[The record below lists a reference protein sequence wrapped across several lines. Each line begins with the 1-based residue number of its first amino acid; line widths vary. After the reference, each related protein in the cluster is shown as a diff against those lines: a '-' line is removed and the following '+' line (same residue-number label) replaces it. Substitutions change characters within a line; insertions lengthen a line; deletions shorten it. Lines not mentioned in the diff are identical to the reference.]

1 MGIVIRESIKST
13 ITSYAG
19 VLIGTINVVLLYT
32 NFLSPEQLGLT
43 RVLQDTTL
51 LFISIAQLGSPN
63 LIIKFFPHFK
73 NPKNNHNGF
82 LFFTIF
88 YTIVGFLFF
97 TILFFI
103 LRDAIFNVYLS
114 KSPLIVEY
122 LFLIIPLGLGLIFMN
137 IFESYIIVHSKVV
150 FPTFMREVFIKLSNT
165 FLIILFAFGVINF
178 TQFLYFLILAYFI
191 ASLIL
196 LFYVKNLGSFS
207 LRPNFSIFKSPK
219 FKQMFSYGLFTLLGG
234 IGYLLTT
241 KIDIVMLPAYEGLRQ
256 TAVYTIA
263 ILIATLMEIPK
274 RSLTQAVTSTLTF
287 AIKEN
292 DNSKIKELYKKTSI
306 NLFIFGSI
314 LFLILWANIDDIF
327 ILMPKGEIYAAGK
340 TVLFLFLIGRL
351 LDLLSGIN
359 HEIILY
365 SQYYKYSL
373 VFMIFLGIITV
384 ITNLIFIPIYGILG
398 AAVATLLSM
407 VIYMLAKIIFVWIKF
422 KIHPFC
428 GSTLLSVLFFILMLF
443 IVIVGNNSFT
453 DVLKNVFNIS
463 NFYIS
468 SIINII
474 IRSLLLIATI
484 TFLFIKFNI
493 SEDFTNL
500 VFVTIEKLKRYKS

>member
-13 ITSYAG
+13 ITSYTG

-32 NFLSPEQLGLT
+32 NFFSPEQLGLT

-82 LFFTIF
+82 LFFAIF
-88 YTIVGFLFF
+88 YSIAGFIVF
-97 TILFFI
+97 TILFLIMQDTI
-103 LRDAIFNVYLS
+103 LNIYLS
-114 KSPLIVEY
+114 KSPLMAKY
-122 LFLIIPLGLGLIFMN
+122 LYLVIPLGFGLILMN
-137 IFESYIIVHSKVV
+137 IFESYIVVHSKVV

-165 FLIILFAFGVINF
+165 FLIILFALSVINF
-178 TQFLYFLILAYFI
+178 TQFLYFLILAFFI

-219 FKQMFSYGLFTLLGG
+219 LKQMLNYGLFTLLGG

-241 KIDIVMLPAYEGLRQ
+241 KIDILMLPAFEGLRL

-263 ILIATLMEIPK
+263 IFIATLMEIPK
-274 RSLTQAVTSTLTF
+274 RTLTQAVTSTLSF
-287 AIKEN
+287 AIKDD
-292 DNSKIKELYKKTSI
+292 DNSKIKELYQKTSI
-306 NLFIFGSI
+306 NLFIFGTI
-314 LFLILWANIDDIF
+314 LFLLLWANIDDIF
-327 ILMPKGEIYAAGK
+327 ILMPKGEIYSAGK

-359 HEIILY
+359 SEIILY

-398 AAVATLLSM
+398 AAIATLLSIT
-407 VIYMLAKIIFVWIKF
+407 IYMLARIVFVWVKF
-422 KIHPFC
+422 KIHPFS
-428 GSTLLSVLFFILMLF
+428 GSTLLSILFFILLLF
-443 IVIVGNNSFT
+443 IVIIGNNSFT
-453 DVLKNVFNIS
+453 YMLNNVFDIS

-468 SIINII
+468 SIINIT
-474 IRSLLLIATI
+474 IRSILLIAI
-484 TFLFIKFNI
+484 FTFLFIKFNI

-500 VFVTIEKLKRYKS
+500 VLITIDKIKKI

>member
-165 FLIILFAFGVINF
+165 FLIVLFAFGVINF
-178 TQFLYFLILAYFI
+178 TQFLYL
-191 ASLIL
+191 
-196 LFYVKNLGSFS
+196 
-207 LRPNFSIFKSPK
+207 
-219 FKQMFSYGLFTLLGG
+219 
-234 IGYLLTT
+234 
-241 KIDIVMLPAYEGLRQ
+241 
-256 TAVYTIA
+256 
-263 ILIATLMEIPK
+263 
-274 RSLTQAVTSTLTF
+274 
-287 AIKEN
+287 
-292 DNSKIKELYKKTSI
+292 
-306 NLFIFGSI
+306 
-314 LFLILWANIDDIF
+314 
-327 ILMPKGEIYAAGK
+327 
-340 TVLFLFLIGRL
+340 
-351 LDLLSGIN
+351 
-359 HEIILY
+359 H
-365 SQYYKYSL
+365 
-373 VFMIFLGIITV
+373 
-384 ITNLIFIPIYGILG
+384 
-398 AAVATLLSM
+398 
-407 VIYMLAKIIFVWIKF
+407 
-422 KIHPFC
+422 
-428 GSTLLSVLFFILMLF
+428 
-443 IVIVGNNSFT
+443 
-453 DVLKNVFNIS
+453 
-463 NFYIS
+463 
-468 SIINII
+468 
-474 IRSLLLIATI
+474 
-484 TFLFIKFNI
+484 
-493 SEDFTNL
+493 
-500 VFVTIEKLKRYKS
+500 